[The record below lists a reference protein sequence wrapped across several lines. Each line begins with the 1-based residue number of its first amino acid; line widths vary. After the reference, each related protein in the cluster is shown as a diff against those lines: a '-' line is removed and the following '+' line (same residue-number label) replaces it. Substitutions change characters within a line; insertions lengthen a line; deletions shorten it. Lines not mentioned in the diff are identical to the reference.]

1 MRSKFRPSEKKRP
14 NIQLSPIGLK
24 FGILGISGILKMMV
38 IMKFLCDRN
47 FDSSKK
53 TAEFST
59 LCDWD
64 EIWYVGYIGYPKNDG
79 QHKIF
84 VRSKFRS
91 SEKKVKF
98 STKGRL

>member
-1 MRSKFRPSEKKRP
+1 
-14 NIQLSPIGLK
+14 
-24 FGILGISGILKMMV
+24 MMV

-47 FDSSKK
+47 FDRPKK

-79 QHKIF
+79 QHEIF
-84 VRSKFRS
+84 VRSKFRP
-91 SEKKVKF
+91 SEKKVEF